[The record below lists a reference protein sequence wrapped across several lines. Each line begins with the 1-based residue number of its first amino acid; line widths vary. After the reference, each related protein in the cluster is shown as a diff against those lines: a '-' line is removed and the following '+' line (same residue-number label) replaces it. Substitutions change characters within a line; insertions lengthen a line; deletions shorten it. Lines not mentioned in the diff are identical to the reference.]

1 MPRSLSLR
9 QRMSRSIHTP
19 EHLALRELLIAARKA
34 GDLTQRDVAERIDR
48 PQSFIAKYEGGER
61 RVDVVEFVSI
71 ARALNQDPVKLF
83 AALVDTIK

>member
-1 MPRSLSLR
+1 
-9 QRMSRSIHTP
+9 MSRSIHTP